1 MKSYDLKS
9 YEVAQPDI
17 KVAVVVTKTC
27 FHLMSLTRYHN
38 CLFKI
43 YIQQDWQQVR
53 LHSRLLP

>member
-43 YIQQDWQQVR
+43 YIQQDWQQVP
-53 LHSRLLP
+53 LHS